1 MQVSYF
7 ILTIAPGFIGM
18 ALSYG
23 LSINSAL
30 VYSIQYQCNLENYI
44 VSVERINQ
52 YSHIPS
58 EAQDVSKANHP
69 PIKWPDVG
77 KVEIKDLKVI
87 RNYFYNVNHIVQKK
101 CEMNLMNLI
110 SLFI

>member
-1 MQVSYF
+1 
-7 ILTIAPGFIGM
+7 M

-23 LSINSAL
+23 FSLNSAL
-30 VYSIQYQCNLENYI
+30 VYSIQYQCTLENYK

-58 EAQDVSKANHP
+58 EAQEVSEGNHP
-69 PIKWPDVG
+69 PINWPDVG

-87 RNYFYNVNHIVQKK
+87 RIYFKNVNHIVQKK
-101 CEMNLMNLI
+101 CEI
-110 SLFI
+110 K